1 MANAS
6 VVASSNATCSGYID
20 QRLFDL
26 GCLGPALAIILILA
40 FLKRRESFMLDHC
53 NGYPGLVIAISFLGN
68 FKNRFTI
75 AATFGAT
82 ASTCLILLLN
92 PQASFFPTGG
102 PGWLKFI
109 QGIVSVIV
117 YGILFYPLFACVT
130 TNYKLVGSLMGFLY
144 AAIRFSFQLVL
155 YFQCGKLY
163 NAEVRHLRYRAVL
176 SVLPVLLCLLFIT
189 IRFAVLLCVEVKHH
203 WSAGSMRGDCRAS
216 DTIDKCFA
224 GKLEMEHINRLLNSG
239 RNRPAVTEVKWYLRL
254 LYCIYQPRPDFK
266 FSTHFI
272 STLVVAGM
280 ALFQV
285 TVILLISTDR
295 LRRLYRQVCSGS
307 QTRTLF
313 CEIQFLLMGS
323 LEESVVACSAI
334 SAILLLHFM
343 KCHRDH
349 IIQMY
354 RGENTFCHDV
364 SVSPRKLVG
373 RSLRFSGYQIA
384 YTLVGYFIL
393 ILPLWLVCA
402 ILGFLF
408 KYAERLPPEIL
419 DALTEAGIAFLPT
432 IGTAIFLWLFQYFLA
447 FFVFCDRDF
456 PNITIT
462 VDNRQ
467 LFSIMSYFFFF
478 YNILLGFFSSFL
490 RILKGIL
497 LGVLFLPRIDRT
509 CLMRG
514 FQTWDTA
521 FVAYLGFVNVL
532 VAHSHPVMLAFCQLL
547 IDRNKDLGLEGSLP
561 QVHSLRRSASRE
573 EERAALLV
581 DARPVLTCNVVNR
594 QPRIARFSQ
603 RAVNRW
609 LVAVML
615 LRNPSLIKYR
625 KQGVARPFL
634 TLRSVNSEDSALV

>member
-6 VVASSNATCSGYID
+6 VVTSSNATCSGYID

-40 FLKRRESFMLDHC
+40 FLKRRESFLLDHC

-68 FKNRFTI
+68 LKNRFTI

-92 PQASFFPTGG
+92 PRASFFPTGG
-102 PGWLKFI
+102 PSWLKFI

-155 YFQCGKLY
+155 YFQCGNLY
-163 NAEVRHLRYRAVL
+163 NAEVKHLRYLEVL
-176 SVLPVLLCLLFIT
+176 SFLPVLLCLLFIT
-189 IRFAVLLCVEVKHH
+189 IRFGVLLCVEVKHH
-203 WSAGSMRGDCRAS
+203 WSTDSMRGDCRAS
-216 DTIDKCFA
+216 DNIDKCFA

-266 FSTHFI
+266 FSTQFI

-285 TVILLISTDR
+285 TVFLLILTDW
-295 LRRLYRQVCSGS
+295 LRRLYRQVYSGY
-307 QTRTLF
+307 QTRMY
-313 CEIQFLLMGS
+313 CEIQFLLIGS
-323 LEESVVACSAI
+323 LEGSVVACSAI

-354 RGENTFCHDV
+354 RGENTFCRDV

-393 ILPLWLVCA
+393 ILPLWLVCL

-432 IGTAIFLWLFQYFLA
+432 IATVIFLWLFQYFLA

-514 FQTWDTA
+514 FQTWDSA

-573 EERAALLV
+573 E
-581 DARPVLTCNVVNR
+581 VVNR

-609 LVAVML
+609 LVSVML

>member
-6 VVASSNATCSGYID
+6 VVTSSNATCSGYID

-40 FLKRRESFMLDHC
+40 FLKRRESFLLDHC

-68 FKNRFTI
+68 LKNRFTI

-92 PQASFFPTGG
+92 PRASFFPTGG
-102 PGWLKFI
+102 PSWLKFI

-155 YFQCGKLY
+155 YFQCGNLY
-163 NAEVRHLRYRAVL
+163 NAEVKHLRYLEVL
-176 SVLPVLLCLLFIT
+176 SFLPVLLCLLFIT
-189 IRFAVLLCVEVKHH
+189 IRFGVLLCVEVKHH
-203 WSAGSMRGDCRAS
+203 WSTDSMRGDCRAS
-216 DTIDKCFA
+216 DNIDKCFA

-266 FSTHFI
+266 FSTQFI

-285 TVILLISTDR
+285 TVFLLILTDW
-295 LRRLYRQVCSGS
+295 LRRLYRQVYSGY
-307 QTRTLF
+307 QTRMY
-313 CEIQFLLMGS
+313 CEIQFLLIGS
-323 LEESVVACSAI
+323 LEGSVVACSAI

-354 RGENTFCHDV
+354 RGENTFCRDV

-393 ILPLWLVCA
+393 ILPLWLVCL

-432 IGTAIFLWLFQYFLA
+432 IATVIFLWLFQYFLA

-514 FQTWDTA
+514 FQTWDSA

-573 EERAALLV
+573 EG
-581 DARPVLTCNVVNR
+581 TSGVVNR

-609 LVAVML
+609 LVSVML